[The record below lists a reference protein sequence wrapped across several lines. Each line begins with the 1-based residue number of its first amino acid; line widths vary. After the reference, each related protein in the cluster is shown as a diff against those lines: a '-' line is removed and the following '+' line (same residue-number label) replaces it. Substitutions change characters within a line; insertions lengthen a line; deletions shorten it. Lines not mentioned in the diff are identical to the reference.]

1 MIASADST
9 DFWRLRRSGEPRG
22 IPMNSWKIGDVNPKR
37 STKNMDHLDHFT
49 VKGWHWKSAALEAE
63 FAIGTG
69 I

>member
-1 MIASADST
+1 
-9 DFWRLRRSGEPRG
+9 
-22 IPMNSWKIGDVNPKR
+22 MNSWKIGDVNTKR